1 MDFLH
6 VSSSSNNLDHEN
18 CDSVWDIKMQ
28 TGKRPT
34 ATLCQPTHNVG
45 RILTLIYGVEK
56 GKKSSSRIDP
66 CFGITR
72 LPRQIPSCVSQSH
85 WPEKYYDSPLLL
97 LRKLI
102 TSCQFCSLISWKS
115 RHKRRTTRSLTAL
128 EMLIKVCSKIVPLA
142 LPPQMKL

>member
-1 MDFLH
+1 MWFR
-6 VSSSSNNLDHEN
+6 VGYKNANWKKTN
-18 CDSVWDIKMQ
+18 GNAAINP
-28 TGKRPT
+28 RI
-34 ATLCQPTHNVG
+34 VG

-128 EMLIKVCSKIVPLA
+128 EMLVKVCSKIVPLA

>member
-72 LPRQIPSCVSQSH
+72 LPSRYHLACH
-85 WPEKYYDSPLLL
+85 N
-97 LRKLI
+97 LI
-102 TSCQFCSLISWKS
+102 DQRNT
-115 RHKRRTTRSLTAL
+115 
-128 EMLIKVCSKIVPLA
+128 MIVLCYF
-142 LPPQMKL
+142 

>member
-6 VSSSSNNLDHEN
+6 GSSSSNNLDHEN

-34 ATLCQPTHNVG
+34 ATLCQPTHCWQDFNFNLWSWEG
-45 RILTLIYGVEK
+45 E
-56 GKKSSSRIDP
+56 KSSSRIDP